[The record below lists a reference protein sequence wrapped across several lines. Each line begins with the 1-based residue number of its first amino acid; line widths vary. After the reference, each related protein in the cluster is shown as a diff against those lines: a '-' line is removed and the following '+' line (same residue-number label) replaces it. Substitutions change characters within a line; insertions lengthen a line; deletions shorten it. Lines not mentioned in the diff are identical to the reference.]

1 MNEML
6 DFLKALS
13 SADRLRII
21 GLLVQRHASR
31 AEISTRLNLQMREV
45 FDHLEF
51 LEQVGVISQKD
62 DLYELDSDKL
72 STLARDQLA
81 QERQAYVP
89 TPELDDKSKKVL
101 KAYLNPD
108 GSLKQIPNQPAKL
121 QVILNYLVQAFAPQT
136 DYTEKEVNNILRRF
150 NEDTAGLR
158 RALVDFGL
166 LAREG
171 DGSRY
176 WRVEESAA

>member
-6 DFLKALS
+6 AFLQAMS

-21 GLLVQRHASR
+21 GLLAQSRASR
-31 AEISTRLNLQMREV
+31 AEISTQLTLSTREI

-51 LEQVGVISQKD
+51 LEQVGVVRQVD
-62 DLYELDSDKL
+62 DVFELNPDQL
-72 STLARDQLA
+72 TALARDQLA
-81 QERQAYVP
+81 QERQVYVP
-89 TPELDDKSKKVL
+89 APDLDDKSRRVL

-108 GSLKQIPNQPAKL
+108 GSVKQVPGQSAKL
-121 QVILNYLVQAFAPQT
+121 QVILRYLAQAFAPQT
-136 DYTEKEVNNILRRF
+136 DYTEKEVNGILRRF

-158 RALVDFGL
+158 RDLVDAGL
-166 LAREG
+166 LARES

-176 WRVEESAA
+176 WRVESGVP

>member
-6 DFLKALS
+6 AFLKAMS

-21 GLLVQRHASR
+21 GLLAHKRASR
-31 AEISTRLNLQMREV
+31 AEITTRLTLPTREV

-51 LEQVGVISQKD
+51 LEQVGVVSQKD
-62 DLYELDSDKL
+62 DVFELNPDQL
-72 STLARDQLA
+72 TAFARDQLA
-81 QERQAYVP
+81 QERQVYVP
-89 TPELDDKSKKVL
+89 APELDDKSRKVL
-101 KAYLNPD
+101 RAYLNPD
-108 GSLKQIPNQPAKL
+108 GSLKQVPNQPAKL

-136 DYTEKEVNNILRRF
+136 DYTEKDVNNILRRF
-150 NEDTAGLR
+150 NEDTAALR